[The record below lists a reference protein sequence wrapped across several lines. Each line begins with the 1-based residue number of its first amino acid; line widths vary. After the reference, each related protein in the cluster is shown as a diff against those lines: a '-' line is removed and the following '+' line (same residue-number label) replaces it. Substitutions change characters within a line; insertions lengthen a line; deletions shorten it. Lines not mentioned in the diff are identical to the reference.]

1 MLAVY
6 LFRATSGAHH
16 QEGLVMT
23 LTASSSSRAVTNSPV
38 VVALDYHNRDA
49 AMAFVDKIDPRDC
62 RLKVGKEMFTLFG
75 PQFVRELQQRG
86 FDIFLDLKFH
96 DIPNTAAHAVA
107 AAADL
112 GVWMVNVHA
121 SGGARMMTAARE
133 ALVPF
138 GKDAPLLI
146 AVTVLT
152 SMEASDLADLGVT
165 LSPADYAER
174 LAALTQKC
182 GLDGVV
188 CSAQEAVRFKQVFG
202 QEFKLVTPG
211 IRPQGSDAGD
221 QRRIMTPE
229 QALAAGVDYMVIG
242 RPVTPNVPN
251 VLPSVSTAP
260 PNAPAPAPIAVLR
273 SRLDQLEQALR
284 DIARVIARTAAVIFL
299 LVTNI
304 ILSPEFMIHG
314 SKLSITIIAK
324 NKPGEIIP

>member
-1 MLAVY
+1 
-6 LFRATSGAHH
+6 
-16 QEGLVMT
+16 MT
-23 LTASSSSRAVTNSPV
+23 LTASSSSRAVTRSPV
-38 VVALDYHNRDA
+38 VVALDYNNRDA
-49 AMAFVDKIDPRDC
+49 ALAFVDKIDPRDC

-75 PQFVRELQQRG
+75 PQFVRELQKRG

-121 SGGARMMTAARE
+121 TGGARMMTAARE

-152 SMEASDLADLGVT
+152 SMESSDLADLGVT

-188 CSAQEAVRFKQVFG
+188 CSAQEAVRFKQAFG
-202 QEFKLVTPG
+202 QDFKLVTPG

-229 QALAAGVDYMVIG
+229 QALTAGVDYMVIG
-242 RPVTPNVPN
+242 RPVTQSADPAQT
-251 VLPSVSTAP
+251 LKAI
-260 PNAPAPAPIAVLR
+260 NASLQR
-273 SRLDQLEQALR
+273 SA
-284 DIARVIARTAAVIFL
+284 
-299 LVTNI
+299 
-304 ILSPEFMIHG
+304 
-314 SKLSITIIAK
+314 
-324 NKPGEIIP
+324 